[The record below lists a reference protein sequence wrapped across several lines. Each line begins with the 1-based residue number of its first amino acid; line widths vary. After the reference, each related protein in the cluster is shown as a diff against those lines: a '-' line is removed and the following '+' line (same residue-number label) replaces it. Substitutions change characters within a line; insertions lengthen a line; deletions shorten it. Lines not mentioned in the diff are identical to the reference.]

1 MNKKRETERLEEI
14 VKILLKY
21 DLKKGITP
29 DKLCSIIEELGPTFI
44 KIGQI
49 LSTRIDI
56 IPKNYIEALSKLR
69 SNVKQISKEEI
80 NSILDL
86 EYKNKDEVFESID
99 ELLGAGSI
107 AQVHKATLKNGE
119 KVVIKVCKK
128 NVYEQMSI
136 DVSLMKKAIKTLH
149 LNKLIKI
156 IDLNKVLDEIL
167 EVAYEESNFNIEKD
181 HLIKF
186 KKLNMNDN
194 NISFPKVYSNI
205 STNKVLVMEYVDGIL
220 LDNIELLKKE
230 DYDLERISY
239 ILSDNY
245 IKQALNDGFFH
256 ADPHPDNIMIR
267 KNTITYI
274 DLGMMGTLK
283 EKNKKLLNDCII
295 KIIEEDYYEVSKILT
310 LMCEKTG
317 DVDMFKLKKDISTI
331 LTSSASSNLNEIDI
345 TKFVSDMFLMLKE
358 NNLILDKDVT
368 MLIRGI
374 IIIEATLSSLNP
386 NLSLT
391 SVLVNHIKSNNE
403 KIIDKSKILEMGS
416 SAIKNTKSL
425 INIPNEILTFF
436 KTINNG
442 DNKIK
447 FEMSASNNAVD
458 KIEKLLHELIIG
470 IIDASLIL
478 SLSSEQ
484 NETLRI
490 IIIVLIIIL
499 SVWLFMKMLFDHI
512 HKGY

>member
-1 MNKKRETERLEEI
+1 MNKKDETKRLEEI
-14 VKILLKY
+14 VKVLLKY

-29 DKLCSIIEELGPTFI
+29 DKLCNIIEELGPTFI

-56 IPKNYIEALSKLR
+56 IPRDYIDSLSKLR

-80 NSILDL
+80 ESILDT

-99 ELLGAGSI
+99 ELLGTGSI
-107 AQVHKATLKNGE
+107 AQVHMATLKNKE

-128 NVYEQMSI
+128 NVYEQMML
-136 DVSLMKKAIKTLH
+136 DVSLMKKAIKILH
-149 LNKLIKI
+149 LNKLIKV

-167 EVAYEESNFNIEKD
+167 EVAYEESNFNIEKE

-186 KKLNMNDN
+186 KKLNINDS
-194 NISFPKVYSNI
+194 NISSPKVYSNI
-205 STNKVLVMEYVDGIL
+205 STNKVLVMEYIDGIL
-220 LDNIELLKKE
+220 LDKIELLNKE
-230 DYDLERISY
+230 GYDLEKISY

-256 ADPHPDNIMIR
+256 ADPHPNNIMIR
-267 KNTITYI
+267 KNAITYI
-274 DLGMMGTLK
+274 DLGMMGTL
-283 EKNKKLLNDCII
+283 ENKNKELLNKCIM
-295 KIIEEDYYEVSKILT
+295 KIIEEDYYEVAKILV

-317 DVDMFKLKKDISTI
+317 DVDMSKLKKDISNI
-331 LTSSASSNLNEIDI
+331 LSSSATSNLNEIDI
-345 TKFVSDMFLMLKE
+345 AKFTSDMFLMLKE
-358 NNLILDKDVT
+358 NNLTLDKDIT
-368 MLIRGI
+368 MLVRGI

-386 NLSLT
+386 NLNLI
-391 SVLVNHIKSNNE
+391 SVLINHIKSNNE
-403 KIIDKSKILEMGS
+403 KIIDKNKIIEMGT

-425 INIPNEILTFF
+425 INIPSEILTFF
-436 KTINNG
+436 ETINNG

-447 FEMSASNNAVD
+447 FEMSASSKSVD

-478 SLSSEQ
+478 SLS
-484 NETLRI
+484 NEENKVLRI